1 MPSVFVK
8 ICGVTTA
15 DDALLAGGLGADA
28 VGLNFVPSSKRL
40 ISVAVARDIVRRLPP
55 EVLCVGVFRNDDR
68 ERVVKITNEVGMRV
82 AQLHGDES
90 PDDVAWIGARVPSV
104 IRALSA
110 ESLARYD
117 LDACGPT
124 RLMIDAPEPGS
135 GVTFDWDRLAADP
148 PQRPYILAG
157 GLHPGNVAGAIRL
170 LEPWGVDVASG
181 VEARPGVKDP
191 VKVQRFIA
199 EARSVAPSDDV
210 DGPTSGSPFDWE
222 DQAPWP

>member
-1 MPSVFVK
+1 MFVK
-8 ICGVTTA
+8 ICGITTP

-28 VGLNFVPSSKRL
+28 IGLNFVPSSKRL
-40 ISVAVARDIVRRLPP
+40 ITAAVARDIVRRLPP

-68 ERVVKITNEVGMRV
+68 ERVVRITNEIGMRV

-90 PDDVAWIGARVPSV
+90 PEDVAWIGDRVPSV

-110 ESLARYD
+110 QSLADYD
-117 LDACGPT
+117 LDACGPV
-124 RLMIDAPEPGS
+124 RLMVDAPEPGS
-135 GVTFDWDRLAADP
+135 GVTFDWERLAADP
-148 PQRPYILAG
+148 PDRRYVLAG
-157 GLHPGNVAGAIRL
+157 GLRPENVADAVRL

-199 EARSVAPSDDV
+199 AARSVAPSDDS
-210 DGPTSGSPFDWE
+210 DEPMFGSPFDWE
-222 DQAPWP
+222 EHTRWP